1 MAAASPSLGITFWD
15 FQKQFLND
23 PAQFIGVMFSRGN
36 GKSKLT
42 ALKIVMESFQS
53 EVNKK
58 PSDWLI
64 VSATAGQAK
73 EALTHAAGWAQL
85 YYKVAVK
92 IEIIETEKE
101 FRTEEGKERYTLYEI
116 RIGNGTKIM
125 ALSASPAAIRG
136 YTANVW
142 WDEACFFA
150 NDHDMWAAL
159 QHCTR
164 GYLKMF
170 VTSTPIGG
178 PERKFYQIIH
188 DTTVVNGVKLWSIHV
203 ADIAKA
209 VADGRPY
216 DIAVQKALAKD
227 PYRWAQEMDLAWLDG
242 EQTWFKQELIGACE
256 DPQASTIGHGYTRG
270 RRCYI
275 GNDLGLRGHKWV
287 AWVMEATDDFEV
299 HYEERPNGQKF
310 SYYTG
315 QLITREV
322 VVLNRSDFDDHDREI
337 ARLMYKYNVLRMC
350 VDQGGMGEKPV
361 FDYQKL
367 YGSMVEGILFN
378 IENKGAMALLGLELM
393 TDRRSLLPE
402 NCPEIGEDF
411 RKLQRVVSPG
421 GAIRFNAQADSG
433 GHADRCWAFLM
444 CLNAA
449 VTPVQEIAY
458 EDGGNKQSWET
469 LSDYFP
475 GGRSELAGFV

>member
-1 MAAASPSLGITFWD
+1 MVVATKPSLGVNFYP
-15 FQKQFLND
+15 FQRDYLND
-23 PAQFIGVMFSRGN
+23 SSQFVGVMWARGN

-42 ALKIVMESFQS
+42 ALKIVLDSFQN
-53 EVNKK
+53 EVSKK

-73 EALTHAAGWAQL
+73 EALTHVAGWAQL
-85 YYKVAVK
+85 IYAIAVK
-92 IEIIETEKE
+92 IEIIETEVE
-101 FRTEEGKERYTLYEI
+101 FKTEGNKERYTLYEI

-164 GYLKMF
+164 GYLKMI

-188 DTTVVNGVKLWSIHV
+188 DQTIVNGIKLWSIHV
-203 ADIAKA
+203 ADIARA

-256 DPQASTIGHGYTRG
+256 DPEASAIGHGYTRG
-270 RRCYI
+270 RRVYI

-287 AWVMEATDDFEV
+287 AWVMEATDDFAIN
-299 HYEERPNGQKF
+299 YEDKPNGQKVAF
-310 SYYTG
+310 YTG
-315 QLITREV
+315 RLITREV
-322 VVLNRSDFDDHDREI
+322 VVLDRSDFDDHDREI
-337 ARLMYKYNVLRMC
+337 ARLMHKYNVMRIC
-350 VDQGGMGEKPV
+350 VDRGGMGEKPV

-402 NCPEIGEDF
+402 NCPEISEDF
-411 RKLQRVVSPG
+411 RKLQRVVSPA
-421 GAIRFNAQADSG
+421 GAIRFNAIADSN
-433 GHADRCWAFLM
+433 GHSDRCWAFLM

-449 VTPVQEIAY
+449 VTPVQEIEY
-458 EDGGNKQSWET
+458 EDGGVKDSFTEMESFT
-469 LSDYFP
+469 YD
-475 GGRSELAGFV
+475 

>member
-1 MAAASPSLGITFWD
+1 MTVAAKPNLGIDFWQ
-15 FQKQFLND
+15 FQRRYLND
-23 PAQFIGVMFSRGN
+23 PSQFIGVMWARGN
-36 GKSKLT
+36 GKSKLS
-42 ALKIVMESFQS
+42 ALKIVLDSFQN
-53 EVNKK
+53 EVSKK

-73 EALTHAAGWAQL
+73 EALTHVAAWAQL
-85 YYKVAVK
+85 VYRIAVR

-116 RIGNGTKIM
+116 RIGKGIKIM

-164 GYLKMF
+164 GYLKMI

-188 DTTVVNGVKLWSIHV
+188 DKSIINGIKLWSIHV

-256 DPQASTIGHGYTRG
+256 SPEASAIGHGYTRG

-287 AWVMEATDDFEV
+287 AWVMEASDDFRINYGLDEKQ
-299 HYEERPNGQKF
+299 RPIQWY
-310 SYYTG
+310 SG
-315 QLITREV
+315 QLVTREV
-322 VVLNRSDFDDHDREI
+322 VVLDRSDFDDHDREI
-337 ARLMYKYNVLRMC
+337 ARLMEKYSVIRMC

-421 GAIRFNAQADSG
+421 GAIRFNATADSG

-449 VTPVQEIAY
+449 LTPVSPIEYADDGPRESWQEMESFTY
-458 EDGGNKQSWET
+458 
-469 LSDYFP
+469 
-475 GGRSELAGFV
+475 